1 MAQVNHNRRKQVI
14 DRLSRIE
21 GQVRGIRKMVEE
33 ERECQEILKQL
44 AATNGAMRSLSIVI
58 VENFL
63 EHCLIGNASGD
74 LSPDEMKQ
82 QLLEVFSRV
91 AN

>member
-1 MAQVNHNRRKQVI
+1 MSEISAERRKQVI

-44 AATNGAMRSLSIVI
+44 AAANGAMRSLSLVI

-63 EHCLIGNASGD
+63 DTCLMGKQVDAT
-74 LSPDEMKQ
+74 EMKR
-82 QLLEVFSRV
+82 QLLEVFNRV
-91 AN
+91 AT